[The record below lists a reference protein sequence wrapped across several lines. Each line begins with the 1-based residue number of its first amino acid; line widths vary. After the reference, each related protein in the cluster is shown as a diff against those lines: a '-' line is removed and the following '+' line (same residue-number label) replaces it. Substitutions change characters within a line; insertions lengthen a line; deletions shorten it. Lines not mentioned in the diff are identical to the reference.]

1 MSVRALNAV
10 ELAEVKSVFQSGL
23 DLMRVRI
30 IEGSE
35 FPNTIGRIGAWLR
48 RTKPPE
54 ANAITLANTS
64 YFPVTLTTPNP
75 DDPLW
80 LRDMGWLMHELTHQW
95 QFQHDGL
102 RYLIEAIL
110 APTYV
115 YAPSGQSPN
124 EALKDFSQAGK
135 HFADF
140 NREQQGDI
148 VRDYYFN
155 LKQSQDVS
163 GWATF
168 LAEVRTP
175 RV

>member
-1 MSVRALNAV
+1 MSIRALNAV
-10 ELAEVKSVFQSGL
+10 ELAEVKSVFQNGL

-30 IEGSE
+30 NEGSD
-35 FPNTIGRIGAWLR
+35 FPNMIGRIGAFFRGL
-48 RTKPPE
+48 KPPE
-54 ANAITLANTS
+54 ANAITLGNTS

-95 QFQHDGL
+95 QSQHVGIG
-102 RYLIEAIL
+102 YLLQAML
-110 APTYV
+110 SPTYV
-115 YAPSGQSPN
+115 YTPPGQSSN
-124 EALKDFSQAGK
+124 DALKSFSQAGK

-140 NREQQGDI
+140 NREQEGNI

-163 GWATF
+163 GWNTF

-175 RV
+175 RA

>member
-30 IEGSE
+30 NEGSD
-35 FPNTIGRIGAWLR
+35 FPNWIGRIGAFFR
-48 RTKPPE
+48 GTKPPE
-54 ANAITLANTS
+54 ANAITVGNTS
-64 YFPVTLTTPNP
+64 YFPVTLTTSNP

-80 LRDMGWLMHELTHQW
+80 LRDVGWLMHELTHQW
-95 QFQHDGL
+95 QFQQVGMG
-102 RYLIEAIL
+102 YLVQAIL

-115 YAPSGQSPN
+115 YAPPGQSPN
-124 EALKDFSQAGK
+124 EALRDFCQAGK

-155 LKQSQDVS
+155 LKQNQDVS
-163 GWATF
+163 GWDAF

>member
-1 MSVRALNAV
+1 MSVRALNAI
-10 ELAEVKSVFQSGL
+10 ELAEVKAVFQDGL

-30 IEGSE
+30 LEGSQ
-35 FPNTIGRIGAWLR
+35 FPNMVGRIGAFFR
-48 RTKPPE
+48 GTKPPE

-64 YFPVTLTTPNP
+64 YFPVSLTTANP

-95 QFQHDGL
+95 QFQHVGIG
-102 RYLIEAIL
+102 YLLQAIL

-115 YAPSGQSPN
+115 YAPPGQSPN

-135 HFADF
+135 HFEAF

-148 VRDYYFN
+148 VRDYYFTV
-155 LKQSQDVS
+155 KQSQDVS
-163 GWATF
+163 GWAAF